1 MGIGKRIYGF
11 FIQEKKR
18 NSEIKHDNYM
28 LLIGVIKI
36 QKLPYLLVA
45 CVIQICPIKCIIT
58 LILFLQMFFIYEEK
72 RKLLLSIISG

>member
-1 MGIGKRIYGF
+1 MYGF

-18 NSEIKHDNYM
+18 NSEIKYDNYM

-36 QKLPYLLVA
+36 QKLSYLLVA

-58 LILFLQMFFIYEEK
+58 LLLFLQMFFIHEEK
-72 RKLLLSIISG
+72 RKLLRSIISG

>member
-1 MGIGKRIYGF
+1 
-11 FIQEKKR
+11 
-18 NSEIKHDNYM
+18 M